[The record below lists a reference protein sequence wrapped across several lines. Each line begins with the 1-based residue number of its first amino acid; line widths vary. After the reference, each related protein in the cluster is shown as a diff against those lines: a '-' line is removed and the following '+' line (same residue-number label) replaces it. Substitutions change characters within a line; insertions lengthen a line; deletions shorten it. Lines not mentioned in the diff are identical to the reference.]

1 MAGVKLHFVDGSPMQ
16 PGRMT
21 PLSVSPAIASLL
33 LAVGVATVFSA
44 CGAKDDGTWM
54 RCHAAQ
60 DAVLW
65 VAVGMTAVL
74 AVAAITRRGAVRAVL
89 YAFGAIGSIAAFLI
103 PGTIMP
109 MCMMQTMRCYE
120 VMQPFARI
128 MAVVVFALC
137 IVMAVRSWRARADAL
152 PKRAL

>member
-1 MAGVKLHFVDGSPMQ
+1 
-16 PGRMT
+16 MT
-21 PLSVSPAIASLL
+21 PLSVAPAVASLL
-33 LAVGVATVFSA
+33 LALGVATVFSA

-60 DAVLW
+60 DAVMW

-74 AVAAITRRGAVRAVL
+74 AAAALARRGAVRAVL
-89 YAFGAIGSIAAFLI
+89 YALGAIGSVAAFLV
-103 PGTIMP
+103 PGTVMP

-137 IVMAVRSWRARADAL
+137 IVMAARSWRTRAGAV